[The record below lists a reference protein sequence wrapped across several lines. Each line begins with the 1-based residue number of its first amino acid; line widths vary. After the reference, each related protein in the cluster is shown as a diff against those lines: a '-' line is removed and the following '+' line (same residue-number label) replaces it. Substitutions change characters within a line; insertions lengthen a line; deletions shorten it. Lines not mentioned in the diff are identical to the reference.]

1 MATRSAA
8 GFCLLRGLSSTA
20 FALGLRQQSVTKTV
34 LYECGGRPTPF
45 SEFVQQF
52 GRTYEAGSDEY
63 AMREAAYWSRAE
75 AGMQHNC
82 DDEKLWKAGVNH
94 LSDWTDTELRVL
106 LGHRGGAR
114 RSRSAGVVDR
124 AVLASVWDHVAGQG
138 VTAPSM
144 FPREFEWSN
153 LTSIQETWD
162 QGKPAACGTCW
173 AVAAT
178 SVMRAHAELKGLPR
192 QFSASQVIA
201 CTPNPN
207 ACGGTGGCQ
216 GATAELAYEYVLRAG
231 VAAGDAAFFAMGGAQ
246 TRCPGQAQVATE
258 KATDGIVEADGREV
272 HMLPGAGVG
281 QGGLRGREVG
291 MAGWTKLPE
300 NKEEPIVRA
309 LVEQGPLYV
318 AVAAGSGWFSYAEGV
333 LTPGGCD
340 ARNVVNH
347 AVVLYGFGVKP
358 HTRIGDVKY
367 WQIKNSWGRGWGEGG
382 SIRLQRQ
389 DDEESFC
396 GWDNSPQ
403 EGSGCR
409 DGPSKVWV
417 CGTCGILYDAVVPS
431 FVS

>member
-1 MATRSAA
+1 MATRSVA
-8 GFCLLRGLSSTA
+8 GFCLLRGLSSAA

-52 GRTYEAGSDEY
+52 GRTYEVGSDEY

-94 LSDWTDTELRVL
+94 LSDWTDAELRVL
-106 LGHRGGAR
+106 LGHKGGSR
-114 RSRSAGVVDR
+114 RSQGATVADR
-124 AVLASVWDHVAGQG
+124 PVFASVRDNLIVGQG
-138 VTAPSM
+138 ASEPSM
-144 FPREFEWSN
+144 FPREFAWSN

-162 QGKPAACGTCW
+162 QGNCGSCW

-207 ACGGTGGCQ
+207 ACGGTGGCE

-231 VAAGDAAFFAMGGAQ
+231 VAAGDTAFFAMGGGQ
-246 TRCPGQAQVATE
+246 TRCPAQTQVPTE

-272 HMLPGAGVG
+272 HMLSSTG
-281 QGGLRGREVG
+281 QSGMRGREIG
-291 MAGWTKLPE
+291 MVGWTKLPE
-300 NKEEPIVRA
+300 NRENPLVRA

-333 LTPGGCD
+333 LTPSGCD
-340 ARNVVNH
+340 TRNVVNH

-358 HTRIGDVKY
+358 HTRLGDVKY
-367 WQIKNSWGRGWGEGG
+367 WHIKNSWGRGWGEEG
-382 SIRLQRQ
+382 SIRLQRL
-389 DDEESFC
+389 DEEEKFC
-396 GWDNSPQ
+396 GWDHSPQ
-403 EGSGCR
+403 EGSGCK
-409 DGPSKVWV
+409 DGPPKVWV
-417 CGTCGILYDAVVPS
+417 CGSCGILYDTVLPM
-431 FVS
+431 FRM